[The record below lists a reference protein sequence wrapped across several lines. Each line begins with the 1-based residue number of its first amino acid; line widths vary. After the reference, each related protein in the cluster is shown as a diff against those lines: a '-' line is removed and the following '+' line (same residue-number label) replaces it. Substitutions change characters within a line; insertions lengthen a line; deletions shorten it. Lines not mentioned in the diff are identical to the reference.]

1 MVTAKPSAGWALG
14 TWRGIGSGSF
24 SGNSTNISIMVD
36 RGVSEQA
43 SFLPGLTLIASDG
56 GTIAATF
63 VGSSQTVAGGRTY
76 YLPPGT
82 NVSLAAT
89 PSFFLY
95 QFNGWSGSSNT
106 TLSPVEFEMM
116 TPLTYR
122 AQFGFNYT
130 NLGVIAGV
138 VLFLV
143 VAAYLVSRRGRKSSS
158 RS

>member
-1 MVTAKPSAGWALG
+1 MVTAEPSAGWALG

-24 SGNSTNISIMVD
+24 SGNSTNISLTVD

-43 SFLPGLTLIASDG
+43 SILPGLTLIASDG
-56 GTIAATF
+56 GTVAASF
-63 VGSSQTVAGGRTY
+63 AGSSQTIAGGRTY

-82 NVSLAAT
+82 NVSLAAK

-95 QFNGWSGSSNT
+95 QFNGWSGSSNN
-106 TLSPVEFEMM
+106 TLSMVEFEIT

-122 AQFGFNYT
+122 AEFGFNYI
-130 NLGVIAGV
+130 NLGVIAGA

-143 VAAYLVSRRGRKSSS
+143 VAAYVVSRSRRKSSS
-158 RS
+158 